1 MTIKSASALTISAFS
16 MVLGITVLSW
26 PSGGPRGVTLAN
38 YPACV
43 ENASGADCQKTQGAS
58 ERSRGGSATMHQ
70 HKRYNGGA

>member
-1 MTIKSASALTISAFS
+1 MTINSASALAIAAFS

-26 PSGGPRGVTLAN
+26 PSNGPRGVTLAN

-58 ERSRGGSATMHQ
+58 ERSRSGRATMHE
-70 HKRYNGGA
+70 HERYNGGA